1 MAKNKSFSPNQA
13 FVVMYNGNE
22 MSQIGEKLIADY
34 LFDNAKGT
42 NIVICK
48 LDSNDIA
55 DAIVKSAVKTVQ
67 ESTLVTSEEEKTPLQ
82 HALTYVGETIDTT
95 SGLSTFI
102 IQLVTTLRNEENS
115 ADKKM
120 HKAVS
125 IIACYDHPTTRAQYP
140 EYKKY
145 GFEHAH
151 IDAIKNLNSHLV
163 R

>member
-22 MSQIGEKLIADY
+22 MSPIGEKLIADY

-67 ESTLVTSEEEKTPLQ
+67 ESTLVTSEEKTPLQ
-82 HALTYVGETIDTT
+82 HALTYVGETIDTS

-102 IQLVTTLRNEENS
+102 IQLVTALRNEENS
-115 ADKKM
+115 VDSKM
-120 HKAVS
+120 RKAVS
-125 IIACYDHPTTRAQYP
+125 IIACYDHPTTRNQYP
-140 EYKKY
+140 EYDKY
-145 GFEHAH
+145 GFTHAH
-151 IDAIKNLNSHLV
+151 IDAIKNLYSHLV